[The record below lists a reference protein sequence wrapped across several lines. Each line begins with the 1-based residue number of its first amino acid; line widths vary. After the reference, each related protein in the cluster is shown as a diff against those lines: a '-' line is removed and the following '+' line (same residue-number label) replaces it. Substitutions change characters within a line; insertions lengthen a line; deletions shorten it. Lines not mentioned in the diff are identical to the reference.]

1 MVTRL
6 LFILLLSI
14 LNANINNQICGTE
27 GSSDEEIRE
36 NKILF
41 ERWLSENS
49 SRPEEIIH
57 ILVVFH
63 VIHREN
69 GEGNISD
76 QTIYDQ
82 FDWMNMAFAPHN
94 IVFTAVDIDRTANDE
109 WFEDWYGTFW
119 NRSNNSQ
126 GQSSLDF

>member
-6 LFILLLSI
+6 LFSLLLSI

-49 SRPEEIIH
+49 SE
-57 ILVVFH
+57 
-63 VIHREN
+63 
-69 GEGNISD
+69 
-76 QTIYDQ
+76 T
-82 FDWMNMAFAPHN
+82 
-94 IVFTAVDIDRTANDE
+94 
-109 WFEDWYGTFW
+109 
-119 NRSNNSQ
+119 
-126 GQSSLDF
+126 